1 MPTRPFSMCYVAV
14 QGLEALL
21 RETRIKLG
29 VQHRVR
35 EWLLACYKSNLARKV
50 PPRLGH
56 LP

>member
-1 MPTRPFSMCYVAV
+1 MCYVAV